1 MRDGF
6 EYASDDRPWT
16 PQVWAVGPDQLV
28 QIAKQ
33 QLWQDQN
40 DIGDALFTTDRA
52 FSGPV
57 GSDHNENEV
66 SYDVAAAGEAARGA
80 GSGEAGGTRDD
91 WEQGFQ
97 EMHRTV
103 PLAAWADGTHSG
115 PANPNV

>member
-1 MRDGF
+1 M
-6 EYASDDRPWT
+6 A
-16 PQVWAVGPDQLV
+16 Q
-28 QIAKQ
+28 Q
-33 QLWQDQN
+33 QLWQDLD
-40 DIGDALFTTDRA
+40 DIDGALFTTDRA
-52 FSGPV
+52 FSGPA

-80 GSGEAGGTRDD
+80 GNGDDGGTRDN
-91 WEQGFQ
+91 WEQGFR